1 MGTQHERAYAARQ
14 PSSKSRVYARRD
26 VTESYGRASDHSLC
40 TVVREFFGV
49 GIEEASVTDEA
60 STIVEQL

>member
-1 MGTQHERAYAARQ
+1 MLRGSRARS
-14 PSSKSRVYARRD
+14 PEYARRD

-40 TVVREFFGV
+40 TVVREFFGA